1 MANQIKVFAY
11 GDQNGSYATGTYK
24 VVGVPSQGVV
34 IAPYSGAQ
42 QAGVTINSVV
52 TVLPTG
58 LVVNGAKYYSD
69 ATPAALI
76 TLGA

>member
-34 IAPYSGAQ
+34 IAPYSGT
-42 QAGVTINSVV
+42 QAGATINSQI

-58 LVVNGAKYYSD
+58 LVVNGRVYYSD